1 MYCPIN
7 INPVTKQSI
16 NLAVSRFCLLYPGGV
31 CCCTWPE
38 VDLLLI
44 ELELEDGVIASMH
57 LLSIGRMSSVL
68 IQPFLYAYCNTLNSM
83 II

>member
-7 INPVTKQSI
+7 INPVTKHSI

-31 CCCTWPE
+31 CCCTWLV

-44 ELELEDGVIASMH
+44 VLELEDGVINSMQ
-57 LLSIGRMSSVL
+57 LFRIGRMSSVL
-68 IQPFLYAYCNTLNSM
+68 IQPFLYAYCNAVNSM